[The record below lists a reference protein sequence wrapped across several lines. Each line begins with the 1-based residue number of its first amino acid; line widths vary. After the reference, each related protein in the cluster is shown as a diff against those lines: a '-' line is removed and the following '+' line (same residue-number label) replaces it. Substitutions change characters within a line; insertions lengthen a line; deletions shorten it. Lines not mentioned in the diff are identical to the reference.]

1 MIENFLTSVTSFFLE
16 LGGGE
21 SWAVWVAVGFF
32 GQAMFS
38 TRFLIQW
45 ISSEKRRES
54 IIPIAFWYFSIAG
67 GATLLAYAIHRL
79 DPVFIVGQAAGLLVY
94 ADRVPG
100 EEHLAAMADG
110 GLGNWGD
117 GRFQRLGRWFK
128 ENF

>member
-1 MIENFLTSVTSFFLE
+1 MIENFLTSVISFFLE

-94 ADRVPG
+94 ARNLYFIKIQQT
-100 EEHLAAMADG
+100 EEPAAS
-110 GLGNWGD
+110 
-117 GRFQRLGRWFK
+117 
-128 ENF
+128 